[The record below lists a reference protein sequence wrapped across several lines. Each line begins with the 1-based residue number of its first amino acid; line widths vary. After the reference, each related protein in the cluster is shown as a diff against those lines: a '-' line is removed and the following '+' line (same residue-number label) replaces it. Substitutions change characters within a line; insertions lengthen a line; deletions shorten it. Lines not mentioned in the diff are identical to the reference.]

1 MKHLK
6 TEALVIRS
14 QSYSEADKLL
24 TLLTL
29 EGGKIPSI
37 ARGAC
42 KTKSKLS
49 ASVELFTRG
58 DFLLYRGRTLATVTQ
73 GEILNSFY
81 SLRMDLL
88 SYAYGQYF
96 CELIGRLLEEN
107 EPCPKEYR
115 LFLSALEAM
124 NGDTAYLEVLARSFE
139 LKLVKNLGYTPY
151 LDSCLVCSTQKTPF
165 RLSFREGGLLCSKCS
180 MRDPGANK
188 ITPGTLSLLAK
199 LLTAD
204 FKRLRILKMNSKQR
218 QEIFS
223 INQALLS
230 YNFNLGRCKAL
241 AFLEQL
247 GCSR

>member
-29 EGGKIPSI
+29 EGGKVPSI

-42 KTKSKLS
+42 KTKSKLA
-49 ASVELFTRG
+49 ASVQLFTRG
-58 DFLLYRGRTLATVTQ
+58 DFLLYRGKTLATVTQ

-81 SLRMDLL
+81 PLRVDLL
-88 SYAYGQYF
+88 KYAYGQYF

-107 EPCPKEYR
+107 EPCPQEYR
-115 LFLSALEAM
+115 LLLSALETM

-139 LKLVKNLGYTPY
+139 LKLLKNLGYTPY
-151 LDSCLVCSTQKTPF
+151 LDSCLVCSAQKAPF
-165 RLSFREGGLLCSKCS
+165 WLSFREGGLLCSQCS
-180 MRDPGANK
+180 MRDPGAKK
-188 ITPGTLSLLAK
+188 ISLGTLSLLVK
-199 LLTAD
+199 LLAAD
-204 FKRLRILKMNSKQR
+204 FKRLRILKMNAPQR
-218 QEIFS
+218 QEILS
-223 INQALLS
+223 VNQTLLS
-230 YNFNLGRCKAL
+230 HNLNLGSCKTL

-247 GCSR
+247 GC